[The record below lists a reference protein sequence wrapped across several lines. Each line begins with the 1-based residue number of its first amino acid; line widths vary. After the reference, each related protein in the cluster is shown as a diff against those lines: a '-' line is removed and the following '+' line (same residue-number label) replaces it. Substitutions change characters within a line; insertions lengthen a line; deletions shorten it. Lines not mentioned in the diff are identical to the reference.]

1 MIFIKKIVI
10 FSLFASNH
18 VKQNGFT
25 IFLDSRVVVLWL
37 PTWELG
43 PWNHP
48 HPRAVQRELCLT
60 YVTETQGSP
69 TQSQVSRHSSVTKL
83 VLYFL
88 RGVFAVVLHGR
99 YLWPRCF
106 ANYLTGTMK

>member
-18 VKQNGFT
+18 VKQNAFT

-48 HPRAVQRELCLT
+48 HRNHPMGNVR
-60 YVTETQGSP
+60 
-69 TQSQVSRHSSVTKL
+69 SSVSF
-83 VLYFL
+83 V
-88 RGVFAVVLHGR
+88 
-99 YLWPRCF
+99 
-106 ANYLTGTMK
+106 